1 MTLNYGIT
9 RRGAFRV
16 SVGSVALRPGKESHQ
31 AMSILIDATTRIAVQ
46 TAFEGRKPFAPFHV
60 PVYASN
66 AVAHVTSKGADEAGT
81 GHWYLDSLPI
91 FGTMGEAVTTVKA
104 NAALIYADPSLA
116 SDAVIQAIDAHLPLV
131 ILVAEE
137 VSAEDRARIRAA
149 LADSNTVLIG
159 PGAPELVS
167 PDGCQIGATPSYIFA
182 RGKVGILSE
191 SGALS
196 REVALQTTALGL
208 GQSSVVS
215 LDPTPLSARTFI
227 DCLKRFLDDEETEG
241 LVLLT
246 DGSGQLEDA
255 IAALLATEGPSK
267 AVVMHIGG
275 SPTTSAPVT
284 VPDTIHRLEVDS
296 RESKLA
302 TLRGTGAVIVERPAR
317 IGVAIKSMLDQRDVA
332 RRGRLA
338 ASDFITVMRRVEQ
351 EIYCTP

>member
-1 MTLNYGIT
+1 
-9 RRGAFRV
+9 
-16 SVGSVALRPGKESHQ
+16 
-31 AMSILIDATTRIAVQ
+31 MSILIDATTRIAVQ
-46 TAFEGRKPFAPFHV
+46 TAFQGRKPFAPLHV

-66 AVAHVTSKGADEAGT
+66 AVAHVTSRGADEAGT

-91 FGTMGEAVTTVKA
+91 FGTMGEAVAAVKA

-137 VSAEDRARIRAA
+137 VSAEDRARIRAT
-149 LADSNTVLIG
+149 LADSDTVLIG

-215 LDPTPLSARTFI
+215 LDPTPLSERTFI

-255 IAALLATEGPSK
+255 IAALLATEGHGK
-267 AVVMHIGG
+267 AVVMHVGG
-275 SPTTSAPVT
+275 SQTTSAAPVM
-284 VPDTIHRLEVDS
+284 VPNTIHRLEVDS

-317 IGVAIKSMLDQRDVA
+317 IGVAMKSMLDQRDVA